1 MEGAS
6 TAVQD
11 AMVEEDAFTLVTN
24 ASVTAASEIR
34 EELADCLRR
43 LDLINL
49 SMPGIY
55 LSQAIDS
62 LDDDIQRIAGAMEI
76 SELG

>member
-1 MEGAS
+1 MAGAS
-6 TAVQD
+6 TAVLD
-11 AMVEEDAFTLVTN
+11 AMMEEDAFALVAN

-49 SMPGIY
+49 AMPGIY

-62 LDDDIQRIAGAMEI
+62 LDYDIQRIAGAMEM